1 MSLAPLRIALLS
13 YRGNPQCGG
22 QGIYIQYLSRELAAL
37 GHTVDVWSGQ
47 PYPEV
52 NGGVRLC
59 RVPSLDLWNE
69 EQFFRTPTLRELRD
83 PINVY
88 EWATTI
94 TGAFPEPRT
103 FTWRFVREF
112 RKLPPAER
120 YDVLHDNQ
128 ALGSGLSAL
137 RSTVPIVT
145 TIHHPITV
153 DRRIA
158 LKAAKGIRK
167 RLGLL
172 RWYTFIPMQIRVA
185 RGLDRIITVSD
196 KARTDIAH
204 EFEIPESRICVVPCG
219 VDQNIFR
226 PLPDVQR
233 KPDRIITTISSN
245 TPMKGLNYLLE
256 AFAELRRERPSL
268 TLTVIGR
275 NGHKDTESRLRAL
288 NLNGAVRFTGW
299 VTTEQ
304 IVTAYAEASVAVVAS
319 LYEGF
324 GLPAAEAMACQV
336 PLVSTNAGALPEVVG
351 TDGTAGVLVQPGR
364 SESLARPI
372 GELLDAP
379 DRRTAMGVAGRQR
392 VLSLFTWRR
401 AAERTAEIY
410 REAIEGMRASR
421 C

>member
-22 QGIYIQYLSRELAAL
+22 QGIYIRYLSRELAAL
-37 GHTVDVWSGQ
+37 GHGVDVWSGQ

-69 EQFFRTPTLRELRD
+69 AQFFRTPTLRELQD

-88 EWATTI
+88 EWMTTM

-112 RKLPPAER
+112 RKLPPAQR

-185 RGLDRIITVSD
+185 RELDRIITVSD
-196 KARTDIAH
+196 KARIDIAK
-204 EFEIPESRICVVPCG
+204 EFDIPESRIRVVPCG
-219 VDQNIFR
+219 VDQDIFR
-226 PLPDVQR
+226 PLPGVQR
-233 KPDRIITTISSN
+233 KPDRIITTVSSN

-275 NGHKDTESRLRAL
+275 NGHKDTENRLRAL

-299 VTTEQ
+299 VTTEE

-372 GELLDAP
+372 RELLDAP
-379 DRRTAMGVAGRQR
+379 QRREAMGVAGRQR

>member
-1 MSLAPLRIALLS
+1 
-13 YRGNPQCGG
+13 
-22 QGIYIQYLSRELAAL
+22 
-37 GHTVDVWSGQ
+37 
-47 PYPEV
+47 
-52 NGGVRLC
+52 VRL
-59 RVPSLDLWNE
+59 REVPSLDLWNE

-88 EWATTI
+88 EWMTTI
-94 TGAFPEPRT
+94 TGGFAEPRT

-112 RKLPPAER
+112 RKLPAAER

-153 DRRIA
+153 DRRIG

-167 RLGLL
+167 RLGLR

-185 RGLDRIITVSD
+185 RELDRIITVSD
-196 KARTDIAH
+196 KAKIDIAK
-204 EFEIPESRICVVPCG
+204 EFEIPDSRISVVPCG
-219 VDQNIFR
+219 VDQDIFR

-299 VTTEQ
+299 VTTEE

-351 TDGTAGVLVQPGR
+351 TDGTAGVLVQPGK

-372 GELLDAP
+372 RELLDAP
-379 DRRTAMGVAGRQR
+379 QRRQAMGVAGRQR

-401 AAERTAEIY
+401 AAERTTEIY